1 MYSVIV
7 FQLVGRAQRERKVF
21 FSEDFGGNL
30 KATVDAAKG
39 WRDVNLPGASIDVRL
54 IPGI

>member
-1 MYSVIV
+1 MYNVIV
-7 FQLVGRAQRERKVF
+7 FQLVDRVQRELKVF

-30 KATVDAAKG
+30 KATVNAAKD
-39 WRDVNLPGASIDVRL
+39 WRDINLQGASIDVRL